1 MTKALEYEMLRT
13 KEQSVNETDL
23 NIKMQSRESEVRN
36 IEHDLEGVSS
46 QNTALVADSNR
57 MSHEI
62 EALN

>member
-46 QNTALVADSNR
+46 
-57 MSHEI
+57 
-62 EALN
+62 